1 MVLTIT
7 IRAVNFLNC
16 SDIVREADVSLFPY
30 RARKTEI
37 FFPIKKRQTLKGVL
51 SGEMSPELSYESRC
65 FSVAVDGEGRE
76 ADVDICQIASVDRAA
91 AVEYASDVWNTAV
104 WNTTEKVRKG
114 DLKYLF
120 ESFYRADPSRN
131 PQSGGYGVGLSIARA
146 AARRGKITAF
156 SGDGKSLGIIV
167 SLPVKEGVG

>member
-1 MVLTIT
+1 
-7 IRAVNFLNC
+7 
-16 SDIVREADVSLFPY
+16 
-30 RARKTEI
+30 
-37 FFPIKKRQTLKGVL
+37 
-51 SGEMSPELSYESRC
+51 MSPELSYESRC

-120 ESFYRADPSRN
+120 ESFYQADPSGN
-131 PQSGGYGVGLSIARA
+131 LQSGGYGVGLSIARA
-146 AARRGKITAF
+146 VVLAHRGKITAF
-156 SGDGKSLGIIV
+156 PGDGKFLGKSLEITV
-167 SLPVKEGVG
+167 LLPVKEDAG